1 MPRGHWLYFYAIKG
15 DYEPVIAD
23 VAALL
28 AVKYTVDEWRVK
40 PDFRVY
46 QSPLDAPG
54 FDLFKW
60 PRSPGTIF
68 FVLPEDAE
76 LPFKHMPDRQVPEKY
91 GFFFS
96 GSGEIPNYR
105 WVQFRPIGFHKSEPV
120 GAGLLEGWLATNSE
134 HPDSLAIFNAFKMS
148 IKKRFEYFRYSGG
161 LRWPRNREIFRVGR
175 TAIGLGREV
184 SRPMVRRCHAL
195 AHRAD
200 GPRPATEEIRP
211 HDARP
216 PGTSAQL
223 LPGTK
228 GVLQRCYRGA
238 QQQS

>member
-15 DYEPVIAD
+15 DYEPVISD

-148 IKKRFEYFRYSGG
+148 IKKRFEYFRYSGVY
-161 LRWPRNREIFRVGR
+161 VGPETVKYFESGGR
-175 TAIGLGREV
+175 RSAWAGKFLGRWCTDV
-184 SRPMVRRCHAL
+184 MRSRIEPMALAVRR
-195 AHRAD
+195 
-200 GPRPATEEIRP
+200 T
-211 HDARP
+211 
-216 PGTSAQL
+216 
-223 LPGTK
+223 
-228 GVLQRCYRGA
+228 
-238 QQQS
+238 